1 MTATR
6 TALTAMA
13 TAMATRTTA
22 MIVMMM
28 NVVTTWP
35 GATWATHWAAA
46 GFLRLLLRRL
56 LFARYWT
63 PATYRECWMYGLEL
77 TGQKRCLTSLKV
89 LVIPIHELAYSY
101 FYVDM
106 IPTTNNITLNHS
118 IHSRVELILE
128 RLASQSFY
136 GVNWSVELVCES
148 LTSFDCRPMLWIAEP

>member
-1 MTATR
+1 MRFLAVATMTATR

-46 GFLRLLLRRL
+46 GFLRLLLWRL

-63 PATYRECWMYGLEL
+63 PATYRECLMYGLEL
-77 TGQKRCLTSLKV
+77 TGQKRCLTSRKV
-89 LVIPIHELAYSY
+89 LVIPFHELVYSY

-106 IPTTNNITLNHS
+106 IIPMIANNITLNHS
-118 IHSRVELILE
+118 IHSSVELILE
-128 RLASQSFY
+128 TLA
-136 GVNWSVELVCES
+136 NWTVELVCES
-148 LTSFDCRPMLWIAEP
+148 FTFFDCRPML